1 MTRYRSVDPKV
12 DLPALEERVL
22 AFWRE
27 RSIFERVT
35 ELRAGA
41 PEWVFYEGP
50 PTANGKPGIHHVES
64 RTFKDVYPRFQTM
77 RGRSVV
83 RKGGWDCHGLP
94 VELEVEKEIGTKS
107 KRDIEAFGVAEFNR
121 LCRESVQ
128 RYVADW
134 ERLTERIGFWIN
146 MEEAYWTMN
155 PDYVQSVWW
164 ALKTLHE
171 QGLLVQDARTAAYC
185 PRCGTGLSDA
195 EVALGY
201 TQVVDPSVYVEF
213 PVTDGDERVRGAS
226 IVAWTTTPWTLG
238 SNLGLA
244 VDADATYVRV
254 SAPGRER
261 GLIVAEPRLDDLR
274 RVAGGEGVRV
284 DGEFPGTVLV
294 GSHYAAPFPNIEDG
308 NTHRVVAADFV
319 AMNEGTGIVHIAPG
333 FGADDLAIGRR
344 EGWPPYTQVDDAGKF
359 TDRAPEFVRGIFVK
373 DADPLIVKDL
383 DARGL
388 LIEAEDYE
396 HTYPMCWRCG
406 TPLLY
411 VARTSWYVRTT
422 ARKDDLLRANEET
435 AWYPDHIKHG
445 RYGDWL
451 DNNIDWA
458 LSRERYWGTP
468 LPVWICPDDHRT
480 VIGSLAEL
488 SELAGRDVT
497 GIDPH
502 RPAIDE
508 VTLPCPKCGQEAR
521 RVPDVIDTWFD
532 SGAMPYAQWGYRG
545 EDSPAAETFRS
556 RFPAD
561 FISEGIDQ
569 TRGWFYSLMAESAL
583 LFGRNSY
590 RNVVCLGHIVDGQ
603 GRKMS
608 KSLGN
613 VIDPWSVI
621 ERFGADPMRW
631 FFLASGSPWA
641 ARRVSMDAFED
652 IVRRFVL
659 TLWNTYAFFVTY
671 ANADDLDPAAAPP
684 PAERGPLD
692 RWMLSRLHRLVRD
705 ATADME
711 TFDATTA
718 GRRLQDAIDD
728 LSNWYVR
735 RSRRRFWD
743 TARTGGAE
751 ADKLAAYATLHE
763 CLVTLATLLAPFTP
777 FLSDELY
784 RNLAGEGAP
793 ESVHLCDWPVADESL
808 IDASLEEAMEVVR
821 TAVSLGRT
829 VRSDTKVRVRQP
841 LAGAVLHVPGDRSRL
856 RPLLDLMAEEL
867 NVRAVRFAES
877 ADELAGWRAK
887 PNFKVLGP
895 KLGPRVQ
902 EVAAALAA
910 DDGSF
915 GEALARGETV
925 SVSLPS
931 GNVELEPGDVELVR
945 QIQEGWGLASDGPVT
960 VALDLTLDD
969 DLRRE
974 GLARELVHHVQ
985 ALRKTAGLDVSD
997 RIALGVEADGAVAEA
1012 LASHREWIASE
1023 VLATSVTD
1031 GAVRDAAATDDVEIE
1046 GTQVGLSLRKEQ
1058 ER

>member
-1 MTRYRSVDPKV
+1 MTRYRPVDAKV
-12 DLPALEERVL
+12 DLPTLEERVL
-22 AFWRE
+22 DFWRE
-27 RSIFERVT
+27 RSVFQRVT

-134 ERLTERIGFWIN
+134 ERLTERIAFWVD
-146 MEEAYWTMN
+146 MDAAYWTMN
-155 PDYVQSVWW
+155 PEYIESVWW
-164 ALKTLHE
+164 ALKTLHG
-171 QGLLVQDARTAAYC
+171 QGLLVQDARTASYC

-201 TQVVDPSVYVEF
+201 TQVTDPGVYVEF
-213 PVTDGDERVRGAS
+213 PVTEGDPRAVGAS
-226 IVAWTTTPWTLG
+226 IVAWTTTPWTLS

-244 VDADATYVRV
+244 VDADATYVRA
-254 SAPGRER
+254 SAPGRAR
-261 GLIVAEPRLDDLR
+261 DLIVAEPRLEDLR
-274 RVAGGEGVRV
+274 RVAGGDDVRQL
-284 DGEFPGTVLV
+284 DEFPGTLLV
-294 GSHYAAPFPNIEDG
+294 GAHYSAPFPNIEDG

-319 AMNEGTGIVHIAPG
+319 AMDEGTGIVHIAPG
-333 FGADDLAIGRR
+333 FGPEDLAIGRR
-344 EGWPPYTQVDDAGKF
+344 EGWPPYTQMDDAGKF
-359 TDRAPEFVRGIFVK
+359 TDKGPEFVRGVFVK
-373 DADPLIVKDL
+373 DADPLLVKDL

-388 LIEAEDYE
+388 LIAVEDYE
-396 HTYPMCWRCG
+396 HTYPLCWRCS

-422 ARKDDLLRANEET
+422 ARKEDLLRANEET
-435 AWYPDHIKHG
+435 TWYPDHIKHG

-451 DNNIDWA
+451 ENNIDWA

-480 VIGSLAEL
+480 VVDSLAEL
-488 SELAGRDVT
+488 SDLAGRDVT

-508 VTLPCPKCGQEAR
+508 VTLPCPECGQEAR
-521 RVPDVIDTWFD
+521 RVPEVIDTWFD

-561 FISEGIDQ
+561 FISEAIDQ

-590 RNVVCLGHIVDGQ
+590 RNVVCLGLIVDGQ

-613 VIDPWSVI
+613 IVDPWSVI

-641 ARRVSMDAFED
+641 SRRVSMEVFED
-652 IVRRFVL
+652 VVRRFVL

-671 ANADDLDPAAAPP
+671 ANVDDPDLPAAPP

-692 RWMLSRLHRLVRD
+692 RWMLSRLHALVRD
-705 ATADME
+705 TTADME
-711 TFDATTA
+711 GFDATTA
-718 GRRLQDAIDD
+718 GRRLQELIDD

-743 TARTGGAE
+743 TARTGGGD

-763 CLVTLATLLAPFTP
+763 CLATVATLLAPFTP
-777 FLSDELY
+777 FLADELY

-793 ESVHLCDWPVADESL
+793 ESVHLCDWPAADESL
-808 IDASLEEAMEVVR
+808 IDPSLEEAMQVVR

-856 RPLLDLMAEEL
+856 EPLLDLMAGEL
-867 NVRAVRFAES
+867 NVRRVRFAES
-877 ADELAGWRAK
+877 ADELSGWRAK
-887 PNFKVLGP
+887 PNFRALGP

-910 DDGSF
+910 DDGPLAARLAT
-915 GEALARGETV
+915 GENVTV
-925 SVSLPS
+925 DLSS
-931 GNVELEPGDVELVR
+931 GPVELTPGDVELV
-945 QIQEGWGLASDGPVT
+945 QQTQEGWGLASDGPVT
-960 VALDLTLDD
+960 VALDLTLDE
-969 DLRRE
+969 DLRLE

-985 ALRKTAGLDVSD
+985 ALRRSAGLDVSD
-997 RIALGVEADGAVAEA
+997 RIKLGVDASGPVAKALGA
-1012 LASHREWIASE
+1012 HRDWIASE
-1023 VLATSVTD
+1023 VLAASIVDGPAEGATASEDVSV
-1031 GAVRDAAATDDVEIE
+1031 E
-1046 GTQVGLSLRKEQ
+1046 GGQARITMRVA
-1058 ER
+1058 